1 MLVGMVFRRID
12 GLPIRPTTEMK
23 RTHIELDRDRFLLY
37 TMVEM
42 GKRKSEVRGPISCI
56 VLAGGE
62 SKRMGAADKAFLRIG
77 GLTLIEGVV
86 EKMARIGDEVI
97 IVANSPQEYDHLEAR
112 LVGDIYPGTGALGGI
127 YSGLRAARSDYGLVV
142 ACDMPFLDLRLL
154 RYMIL
159 LSPGQDVVIPRVGGL
174 TEPLHAIYSKEC
186 LQPMERLLSARRL
199 RIVGFFPEVRVRY
212 IKEHEVKL
220 FDPQCLSFFN
230 VNTPADLE
238 KARSLAAEAALAEKE

>member
-1 MLVGMVFRRID
+1 MR
-12 GLPIRPTTEMK
+12 
-23 RTHIELDRDRFLLY
+23 Y
-37 TMVEM
+37 TIGEM
-42 GKRKSEVRGPISCI
+42 GKSEIRRPISCI

-62 SKRMGAADKAFLRIG
+62 GKRLDTDKAFLRIG
-77 GLTLIEGVV
+77 GRVLIEGIV

-97 IVANSPQEYDHLEAR
+97 IVTNSPQKYGHLEAR
-112 LVGDIYPGTGALGGI
+112 LVGDIYPGKGALGGI

-159 LSPGQDVVIPRVGGL
+159 LSSGRDVVIPRVGEL

-186 LQPMERLLSARRL
+186 LQPMERLLSAGRL
-199 RIVGFFPEVRVRY
+199 KIIDFFPEVRVRY
-212 IKEHEVKL
+212 IEEQEIKL

-230 VNTPADLE
+230 INTPADLQ
-238 KARSLAAEAALAEKE
+238 KARNLAGKE

>member
-1 MLVGMVFRRID
+1 MR
-12 GLPIRPTTEMK
+12 
-23 RTHIELDRDRFLLY
+23 Y
-37 TMVEM
+37 TIGEM
-42 GKRKSEVRGPISCI
+42 GKSEIRRPISCI

-62 SKRMGAADKAFLRIG
+62 GKRLDTDKAFLRIG
-77 GLTLIEGVV
+77 GRVLIEGIV

-97 IVANSPQEYDHLEAR
+97 IVTNSPQKYGHLEAR
-112 LVGDIYPGTGALGGI
+112 LVGDIYPGKGALGGI

-159 LSPGQDVVIPRVGGL
+159 LSPGQDVVIPRVGEL

-186 LQPMERLLSARRL
+186 LQPMERLLSAGRL
-199 RIVGFFPEVRVRY
+199 KIIDFFPEVRVRY
-212 IKEHEVKL
+212 VEEQEIKL

-230 VNTPADLE
+230 INTPADLQ
-238 KARSLAAEAALAEKE
+238 KARNLAGKE

>member
-1 MLVGMVFRRID
+1 
-12 GLPIRPTTEMK
+12 MK

-37 TMVEM
+37 TIVEM
-42 GKRKSEVRGPISCI
+42 DEGKSKVRGPISCI

-77 GLTLIEGVV
+77 DQTLVEAVV

-97 IVANSPQEYDHLEAR
+97 IVTNSPQAYGHLEAR
-112 LVGDIYPGTGALGGI
+112 LVGDVYPGTGALGGI
-127 YSGLRAARSDYGLVV
+127 YSGLRAACSDYGLVV

-159 LSPGQDVVIPRVGGL
+159 LAPGHDVVIPRVGGL

-186 LQPMERLLSARRL
+186 LQPMERLLSAGRL
-199 RIVGFFPEVRVRY
+199 KIIEFFPEVRVRY
-212 IKEHEVKL
+212 VEEHEVKL

-230 VNTPADLE
+230 INTPADLE
-238 KARSLAAEAALAEKE
+238 RARSLEAEAASAEKE